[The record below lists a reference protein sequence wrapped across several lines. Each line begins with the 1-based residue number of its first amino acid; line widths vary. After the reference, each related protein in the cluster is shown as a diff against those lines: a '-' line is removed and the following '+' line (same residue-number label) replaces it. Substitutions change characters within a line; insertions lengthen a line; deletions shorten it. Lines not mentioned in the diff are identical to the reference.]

1 VNAFITGGSRGI
13 GRAIVLKYIQEGWG
27 VAFTYAGNKAMAEET
42 LSLARAQKPGCE
54 IRAYAMELKNADD
67 VEKVCDQA
75 IRDFKTVTTVVNSA
89 ATLRNGAAV
98 MMSTEDWNEVIAVD
112 LSGPFY
118 VDRSFLM
125 HMIANRKGRLI
136 HLSSLAAGGSSGQ
149 VNYAAAKAGLDGLSQ
164 TLAKEYGAKGITS
177 NVITVGYVPTDMT
190 KDHMSSQLQAFWL
203 EHCPAHR
210 VGTPEEIAGLA
221 YYLSTDP
228 AAFIS
233 GENIRVVA
241 GLTYA
246 P

>member
-1 VNAFITGGSRGI
+1 MNAFITGGARGI
-13 GRAIVLKYIQEGWG
+13 GRAIVLKFIQEGWG
-27 VAFTYAGNKAMAEET
+27 VAFTYSSNQALADET
-42 LSLARAQKPGCE
+42 VKQAQALKPGCQVK
-54 IRAYAMELKNADD
+54 AYAMQLKDPD
-67 VEKVCDQA
+67 GIEKVCDQA
-75 IRDFKTVTTVVNSA
+75 IRDFKTITTVVNSA
-89 ATLRNGAAV
+89 ATLKNGAAV
-98 MMSTEDWNEVIAVD
+98 MLSNEDWNEVIAVD
-112 LSGPFY
+112 LSGPFF

-125 HMIANRKGRLI
+125 HMVANRKGHLI

-177 NVITVGYVPTDMT
+177 NVVTVGYVPTDMT

-210 VGTPEEIAGLA
+210 VGTPEEIAGIVH
-221 YYLSTDP
+221 YLSTEP
-228 AAFIS
+228 ASFIS
-233 GENIRVVA
+233 GENIRIVA